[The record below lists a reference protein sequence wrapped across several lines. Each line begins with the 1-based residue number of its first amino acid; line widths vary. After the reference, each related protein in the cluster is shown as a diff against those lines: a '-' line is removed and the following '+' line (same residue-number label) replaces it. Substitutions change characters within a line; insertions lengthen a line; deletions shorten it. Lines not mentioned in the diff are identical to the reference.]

1 MAFFGSRPSLPIDE
15 RERALNEEIA
25 RLEKEI
31 AGLKS
36 SPTKTKRDRDRES
49 AGVQTT
55 QISSTSAPS
64 VPVAAPVISQVI
76 SAVNAESAVAP
87 VPLPPTPPP
96 SHPALVATA
105 LKSKPPVGLTVPVT
119 SNDPHFNDFGV
130 RKFDV
135 KAWWENLLGQWRRSP
150 SGPANPEMV
159 KYLATGSVQGLRP
172 LRFER
177 RVARNRTIGLVAVL
191 VVILYGLAWVFL
203 RN

>member
-1 MAFFGSRPSLPIDE
+1 MAFFGSRTSLPIDE

-31 AGLKS
+31 AGLNS
-36 SPTKTKRDRDRES
+36 PPTKAKRDRDRGP
-49 AGVQTT
+49 AAAQTT
-55 QISSTSAPS
+55 QISSAFAPAA
-64 VPVAAPVISQVI
+64 PVAAPVIPQVI
-76 SAVNAESAVAP
+76 SPVSPESAVAP

-96 SHPALVATA
+96 SHPALVSTA
-105 LKSKPPVGLTVPVT
+105 LKAKPSLGLAAPVT

-135 KAWWENLLGQWRRSP
+135 KAWWDSVLGQWRRSP